1 MPLALSAGFL
11 FSLPST
17 SAWHCIHVSMDIL
30 RSEAG
35 NYIGHAVLPLFN
47 IHPSYL
53 LVLVSPDGLVTAAEY
68 T

>member
-1 MPLALSAGFL
+1 MKESFL
-11 FSLPST
+11 FSLPSI
-17 SAWHCIHVSMDIL
+17 SAWHCNHVSMDIL

-47 IHPSYL
+47 IHPSCL